1 MLASA
6 AAYCWACKAIF
17 VLSRLDN
24 EAWLIFAV
32 DNAIMLVMIAATA
45 ILSMT
50 TSLTA
55 QESQKLTAN
64 KHNEYGI
71 IYALPVTHLN
81 IEVEAVK
88 TIKKAGPYYRY
99 ADKYLGV
106 KNPVIKDSETWE
118 IRDVQISPVG
128 VPDKENEYLMKF
140 KSGSAPFLML
150 DENGLPLSIN
160 IEPEEA
166 VVKRKRNKM
175 PDKSILDGTDYASA
189 FTEDMIASESMMKRA
204 ETTAAKIF
212 ELRESRNDLVS
223 GNADQMPPDGQSLEL
238 MLNELNR
245 QEQMLTAMFT
255 GTTQTE
261 TKVFRVDYVPTKD
274 VDGDVVFRMSDV
286 NGVVDKNDL
295 SGDPV
300 YITLKTTEKGEL
312 PVNDKGETK
321 KIPNGAVMYT
331 IPGKANVTLTYHG
344 KTIATENVEVAQ
356 FGVAFGLEPKMFTDK
371 KAPAY
376 VIFNPE
382 SGSIKELGTLEIVE
396 E

>member
-1 MLASA
+1 M
-6 AAYCWACKAIF
+6 
-17 VLSRLDN
+17 
-24 EAWLIFAV
+24 
-32 DNAIMLVMIAATA
+32 
-45 ILSMT
+45 
-50 TSLTA
+50 
-55 QESQKLTAN
+55 
-64 KHNEYGI
+64 
-71 IYALPVTHLN
+71 
-81 IEVEAVK
+81 
-88 TIKKAGPYYRY
+88 
-99 ADKYLGV
+99 
-106 KNPVIKDSETWE
+106 
-118 IRDVQISPVG
+118 
-128 VPDKENEYLMKF
+128 
-140 KSGSAPFLML
+140 
-150 DENGLPLSIN
+150 
-160 IEPEEA
+160 
-166 VVKRKRNKM
+166 KRKRNKM

>member
-1 MLASA
+1 M
-6 AAYCWACKAIF
+6 KTVKF
-17 VLSRLDN
+17 
-24 EAWLIFAV
+24 
-32 DNAIMLVMIAATA
+32 MIAATA
-45 ILSMT
+45 ILSMA

-81 IEVEAVK
+81 IEIEAVK